1 MFFNFLLSEIN
12 KMYIFYDSLYMI
24 LNFFYMIFVK
34 FGNIEVIFYVDIQ
47 IVWMLNVIFVNKVE
61 KMFILINNMDMVV
74 VIVCY
79 QYLVLVVCI
88 DFDWIK

>member
-12 KMYIFYDSLYMI
+12 KMYILYDSLYMI

-47 IVWMLNVIFVNKVE
+47 IVWMLYVIFVNKVE

>member
-47 IVWMLNVIFVNKVE
+47 IVWMLYVIFVNKVE

>member
-12 KMYIFYDSLYMI
+12 KMYILYDSLYMI

-47 IVWMLNVIFVNKVE
+47 IVWMLYVIFVNKVE

-88 DFDWIK
+88 YFDWIK

>member
-12 KMYIFYDSLYMI
+12 KMYILYDSLYMI
-24 LNFFYMIFVK
+24 LNFFYLIFVK

-47 IVWMLNVIFVNKVE
+47 IVWMLYVIFVNKVE

>member
-47 IVWMLNVIFVNKVE
+47 IVWMLYVIFVNKVE

-79 QYLVLVVCI
+79 KYLVLVVCI